1 MSFGR
6 ACLSRLSM
14 LYACLSGSAEH
25 VACMQALT
33 IQLEQL
39 QRGKLG
45 GLARPAAEED
55 DDLDDEDDLSDDDV

>member
-1 MSFGR
+1 
-6 ACLSRLSM
+6 
-14 LYACLSGSAEH
+14 
-25 VACMQALT
+25 MQALT